1 MIFGKKV
8 RQYRPRRDPLEL
20 HKKMAILGVGAVLV
34 LISLVAAG
42 FGVYKLLGRSVF
54 FQVTS
59 IKIQGCKKTDK
70 DLIFRRSG
78 IDIYTNL
85 LSLDV
90 EDVKKRLESHEWIK
104 QGVIKRDWPNG
115 LIISVK
121 ERVPVVMANLED
133 GLYYLDEKGIAFAA
147 VSPPDDMDF
156 PVITG
161 LSDKDMAEDVRDTQ
175 IADALTFV
183 RHAGR
188 GDAILPKQNI
198 SEINLGPDGELT
210 LFLVNRPF
218 PIHLGKGKMRTK
230 SYRLAKVLYWL
241 YKKKEF
247 ASTAYIRMDY
257 QNDRVLVGKDETG

>member
-1 MIFGKKV
+1 MIRGKKV
-8 RQYRPRRDPLEL
+8 RQYRPRKDPLEL
-20 HKKMAILGVGAVLV
+20 HKKLAILGVGAVFV

-59 IKIQGCKKTDK
+59 VKIQGCKKTDK
-70 DLIFRRSG
+70 DLVFKRSG

-90 EDVKKRLESHEWIK
+90 EDVKKRLESHDWIK
-104 QGVIKRDWPNG
+104 QVAIKRDWPNG

-121 ERVPVVMANLED
+121 ERAPIAMANLDD
-133 GLYYLDEKGIAFAA
+133 GLYYLDENGVAFAT
-147 VSPPDDMDF
+147 VSPPDDIDF

-161 LSDKDMAEDVRDTQ
+161 LSDKSKAEEVRDTQ
-175 IADALTFV
+175 IAEALTVV

-188 GDAILPKQNI
+188 GDAVLPKQNI
-198 SEINLGPDGELT
+198 SEIHLGPEGDLT

-218 PIHLGKGKMRTK
+218 PIHLGKGEMRTK

-257 QNDRVLVGKDETG
+257 QNDKVLVGKDETG